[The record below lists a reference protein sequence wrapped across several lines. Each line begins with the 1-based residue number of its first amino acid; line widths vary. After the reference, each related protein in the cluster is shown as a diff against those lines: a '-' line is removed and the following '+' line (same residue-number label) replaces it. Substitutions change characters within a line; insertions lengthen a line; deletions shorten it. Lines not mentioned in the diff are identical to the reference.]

1 MITYNDFERY
11 LTKIQKIHELGDE
24 ITKLENK
31 YDRISLGYMSLF
43 PCYASIMEDELIDC
57 LEKGLNLKPNE
68 FGYSWV
74 RYWIWETDCGQ
85 RNTIVEIDNKEV
97 NIAEIA
103 NLWKVIE
110 WEIQNNWNTFVDKF
124 NAIPSVSHFY
134 AEKMEKVNLAH
145 NKKPE
150 EYDPFYKESASNE

>member
-11 LTKIQKIHELGDE
+11 LAKIQRIHELEDKILNLGDE
-24 ITKLENK
+24 YSDLVLE
-31 YDRISLGYMSLF
+31 YVSPFAYHGVT
-43 PCYASIMEDELIDC
+43 MEDELIDC
-57 LEKGLNLKPNE
+57 LEKGLNLKPDE
-68 FGYSWV
+68 YGETWISYWV
-74 RYWIWETDCGQ
+74 WETDCGQ

-124 NAIPSVSHFY
+124 NAIPSVIHFY
-134 AEKMEKVNLAH
+134 AEEMEKVNLAH

-150 EYDPFYKESASNE
+150 